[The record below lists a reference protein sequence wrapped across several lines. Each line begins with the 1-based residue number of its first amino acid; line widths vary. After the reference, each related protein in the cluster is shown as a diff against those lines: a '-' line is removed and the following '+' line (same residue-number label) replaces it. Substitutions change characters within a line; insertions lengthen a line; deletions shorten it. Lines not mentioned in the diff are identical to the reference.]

1 MYGFSFYGTRSGK
14 GGKSKMI
21 SDILLNPNAPLGG
34 IYVPGDIPELGLD
47 FLSNSLD
54 STYKDLAYK
63 VIHSFGLD
71 IGNNL
76 FFPSLHTYDSF
87 DDPNN
92 PAPVTKIN
100 NRSSV
105 YVVELFHGP
114 TRAFKD
120 MALQPFGTLVSNL
133 AVAKNQKYL
142 VLAATSGD
150 TGPAALEA
158 FKNKPNVKVVCL
170 YPEGGTSYIQKQQMV
185 KAEGENVKVIGIKG
199 NFDDAQKALKNL
211 LKSESFSN
219 ELNEKGYMLSAAN
232 SVNFGRIMFQIVYHF
247 WSYLELVRSGD
258 IDIGDEI
265 TLVIP
270 SGNFG
275 NGLAA
280 YYAKMMGVPIKKIVL
295 ASNSNNVLTDFV
307 KKGEYDLRN
316 RKLIKTTSP
325 AMDILKSSNIER
337 LLYHL
342 FDYERTNELMTSLEK
357 DKYFKLTIEE
367 TVFLQKTFDAGFAS
381 DEEVSQH
388 IKYSFFDDCYVMDP
402 HTATG
407 FIAKRKLEI
416 SGPVIVASTAE
427 WTKFSKTMAESIDVE
442 DDMYYLAN
450 KFLQKLPVHIEKLET
465 MPVLHTDIIK
475 IEQIREEVLKFV

>member
-1 MYGFSFYGTRSGK
+1 MFGFSFYGTRSGK

-21 SDILLNPNAPLGG
+21 SDILLNPNAPFGG
-34 IYVPGDIPELGLD
+34 IYVPGEIPELGQG

-54 STYKDLAYK
+54 STYKDLAYN

-87 DDPNN
+87 DDSNN
-92 PAPVTKIN
+92 PVPLSKIN
-100 NRSSV
+100 NRDGV

-133 AVAKNQKYL
+133 AVEKKQKYL

-170 YPEGGTSYIQKQQMV
+170 YPEGGTSYVQKQQMV
-185 KAEGENVKVIGIKG
+185 KADGKNVKVIGIKG
-199 NFDDAQKALKNL
+199 DFDDAQKALKDL

-219 ELNEKGYMLSAAN
+219 KLNEKGYMLSAAN

-258 IDIGDEI
+258 INIGDEI

-280 YYAKMMGVPIKKIVL
+280 YYAKIMGVPIKKIVL
-295 ASNSNNVLTDFV
+295 ASNLNNVLTDFV

-316 RKLIKTTSP
+316 RKLVKTTSP

-342 FDYERTNELMTSLEK
+342 FDYERTNELMTNLEK
-357 DKYFKLTIEE
+357 DKYFKLTFEE
-367 TVFLQKTFDAGFAS
+367 TLVLQKIFDAEFAS
-381 DEEVSQH
+381 DEEVLQH
-388 IKYSFFDDCYVMDP
+388 IKYSFLDAGYIMDP

-407 FIAKRKLEI
+407 FIAKRKLKV

-427 WTKFSKTMAESIDVE
+427 WTKFSKTMAKAIDVE

-450 KFLQKLPVHIEKLET
+450 KFSQELSIHIGKLET